1 MIVRG
6 IVRSDRRRLE
16 VATRFADILVP
27 EAPADVPAGGRLGSV
42 VATGTGDLAGATDL
56 QALRTRVL
64 RMLSNVEDAYAHL
77 RGWGA
82 RPEKGALA
90 RPSDLARVQ
99 IQTTQ
104 RLLADPDV
112 REATVTVTAAPLGVR
127 RAFLFDVAIVDR
139 LGRRSRFASEGG

>member
-1 MIVRG
+1 VIVHG
-6 IVRSDRRRLE
+6 LARSERRQLD
-16 VATRFADILVP
+16 VATRYADVLVP
-27 EAPADVPAGGRLGSV
+27 ETPADVPAGGVLGSV

-82 RPEKGALA
+82 RPDKGVLA

-104 RLLADPDV
+104 RLLADPDI
-112 REATVTVTAAPLGVR
+112 RDATVTITAAPLGVR
-127 RAFLFDVAIVDR
+127 RAFLFDVEVVDR
-139 LGRRSRFASEGG
+139 LGQRARFSSEEA